1 MPIQATLRGNGVPGW
16 GGATST
22 SNPLSSLSSSS
33 PSSPGSSS
41 SSSSLSSSSSSS
53 GTTTPEQ
60 YNLLCSALTTWH
72 TQATS
77 CNRWMP
83 TTTLSR
89 IVQWRSAGSCYSS
102 GMLRM
107 SHLHPTPTHLL
118 LMPLLL
124 HLYPLPLPVTLPHSP
139 SPLGPSPTP
148 AHTPTPGPPACH
160 SHSAVPEVPPPL
172 VPAPPPQLEL
182 YQHVA
187 CSGHINQP
195 LSTNCYAVL
204 PEQQGSCT
212 RCINEDSENKG
223 GDGSG
228 DEDEYEEG
236 ASHVAEHT
244 HRSIVDAIQ
253 DVYAGGYLGM
263 MEAYQLMAL
272 SLTPMLR
279 PCNDLMQTSGML
291 LQRRGSMHIWRMAP
305 ESW

>member
-60 YNLLCSALTTWH
+60 YNLLCMEECRQL
-72 TQATS
+72 
-77 CNRWMP
+77 
-83 TTTLSR
+83 LF
-89 IVQWRSAGSCYSS
+89 QWRAEDVPPAPNTNTPVANASSAAS
-102 GMLRM
+102 
-107 SHLHPTPTHLL
+107 
-118 LMPLLL
+118 
-124 HLYPLPLPVTLPHSP
+124 LPSASPSVTLPHSP